1 MTQTF
6 PSKINWTIATDNQ
19 LLTIIEHEKD
29 LPSSLL
35 RGAVIE
41 GLNRGLFDSL
51 IADCIRRIFP
61 DLKLT
66 EQMQKMS
73 LEDFMQLGREYAFK
87 ALERYNPKRGMNFMS
102 FVHLR
107 VKGEMYKLRQ
117 GFQYQ
122 KRDANKLV
130 SMNNKTDEGTEY
142 AEFFRDPY
150 IDVEKYVIDKVLAE
164 ELLSR
169 VNEHQQKIVMYRLQG
184 YELNEIAEILGRG
197 TASTIS
203 GSFYRAIE
211 NMRKG
216 A

>member
-1 MTQTF
+1 MRYE
-6 PSKINWTIATDNQ
+6 IATDHQ
-19 LLTIIEHEKD
+19 LLTIIKHEKD

-51 IADCIRRIFP
+51 IADCIRKIFP
-61 DLKLT
+61 DLKTT
-66 EQMQKMS
+66 EQKQKMS
-73 LEDFMQLGREYAFK
+73 LEDFMQLGREYTFK

-107 VKGEMYKLRQ
+107 VKGEMHKLRQ
-117 GFQYQ
+117 GFMYQ
-122 KRDANKLV
+122 KRDASKVV
-130 SMNNKTDEGTEY
+130 SMNNQTDEGTEY

-150 IDVEKYVIDKVLAE
+150 TDVEKYVIDKVLAE
-164 ELLSR
+164 ELLNK
-169 VNEHQQKIVMYRLQG
+169 VNDYQRQVVLYRLRG
-184 YELNEIAEILGRG
+184 YELKEIVNFLGKG
-197 TASTIS
+197 TVKTLSVT
-203 GSFYRAIE
+203 YKRAIE